1 MVEYVLEG
9 TIKKIEHDA
18 TGMALQFVPDAGF
31 VSRRKDA
38 DGELTFVALQPKN
51 KTCQGLLLSYTD
63 IINITVKNP
72 NHVYRVGKVRFEFVF
87 PSKSG
92 KKKKLDACGIESVNV
107 STSAGKKNF
116 DIIRVI
122 ES

>member
-1 MVEYVLEG
+1 MAEYVLEG

-38 DGELTFVALQPKN
+38 DSELTFVALQPKAN
-51 KTCQGLLLSYTD
+51 TDEGLLLAYKGS
-63 IINITVKNP
+63 IKITVKDP
-72 NHVYRVGKVRFEFVF
+72 KPVYRVGKVRFEFESLYGSNVA
-87 PSKSG
+87 
-92 KKKKLDACGIESVNV
+92 KLDKCKVE
-107 STSAGKKNF
+107 F
-116 DIIRVI
+116 DSGNAERDFLIIRVI